1 MTQDEQEDFDERAG
15 ILEFCAGFER
25 EEAERLAKKMT
36 GRRDSIKKIDTIT
49 DK

>member
-15 ILEFCAGFER
+15 ILEFCAGLER
-25 EEAERLAKKMT
+25 EEAERLAREII
-36 GRRDSIKKIDTIT
+36 GRRDSKAIS